1 MRRWKALSG
10 VQRTPA
16 AERKRLQSPMLDQ
29 RYAHCQRSVRAGCV
43 GCVGPVASKAVNQVK
58 SRLQALG
65 LLDRAFANVSDDEL
79 VAARDALGE
88 DHRDAFD
95 QLIAPDA
102 DADTIR
108 DTISR
113 GRLDGTMESAALV
126 LTDACLADCIEAL
139 GDDADYPSSDRL
151 REVLPD
157 LIDDHGLGLTQL
169 MLASTVAG
177 EAPAAAIIRDLLK
190 NDDTIKLPPAQPKP
204 ISPIVQKTAVDQ
216 ADRDALKAK
225 RKEMRKRKQEQE
237 RVRREQAKKDRGRS

>member
-1 MRRWKALSG
+1 M
-10 VQRTPA
+10 
-16 AERKRLQSPMLDQ
+16 
-29 RYAHCQRSVRAGCV
+29 
-43 GCVGPVASKAVNQVK
+43 NQVK

-65 LLDRAFANVSDDEL
+65 LLDRAFANVSDDDL

-95 QLIAPDA
+95 QLIAADA
-102 DADTIR
+102 DAETIR
-108 DTISR
+108 DTVTR

-139 GDDADYPSSDRL
+139 GDNADYPSTEQL
-151 REVLPD
+151 REVVPA
-157 LIDDHGLGLTQL
+157 LIDDHGLGITQL

-177 EAPAAAIIRDLLK
+177 EAPASAIIRDLLK
-190 NDDTIKLPPAQPKP
+190 NDETIKLPPAEPKP
-204 ISPIVQKTAVDQ
+204 ISPIIQKTNVSD

-237 RVRREQAKKDRGRS
+237 RQRREQAKKDRGRK